1 MSLKTIA
8 NNLGLSVAAVSRAL
22 NGHHDISDATRQ
34 RIQEEAE
41 RIGYRPNTHA
51 RRLKMGKSNA
61 VGLVYPYA
69 SSLSNDIFFE
79 MIGAISRKLAQHEVD
94 FLLLADEQDACQ
106 GAARLI
112 ASRRIDAL
120 IVAHTCEQDARLTLL
135 QRHNVPFLA
144 LGRSQLPQPYA

>member
-22 NGHHDISDATRQ
+22 NGHRDISDATRQ
-34 RIQEEAE
+34 RIQEEAT

-69 SSLSNDIFFE
+69 SSLSNDIF
-79 MIGAISRKLAQHEVD
+79 SR
-94 FLLLADEQDACQ
+94 
-106 GAARLI
+106 
-112 ASRRIDAL
+112 
-120 IVAHTCEQDARLTLL
+120 
-135 QRHNVPFLA
+135 
-144 LGRSQLPQPYA
+144 